1 MKKSIVFLML
11 ACVALLASCTS
22 AREVSM
28 TLADVPAGKT
38 WTVFSATV
46 NDKDVPAADY
56 REFSVTFNKN
66 GSYLVTDKG
75 DTKFVFF
82 GAKSGN
88 WSVTN
93 VPSQGFSIQVAT
105 SRYLFVKET
114 SKFLTP
120 TTLNLEYVDEVPGA
134 TVVRKFMLV
143 RN

>member
-11 ACVALLASCTS
+11 ACVAFLASCTS
-22 AREVSM
+22 AREVAM

-38 WTVFSATV
+38 WTVFSATI
-46 NDKDVPAADY
+46 NGEDVPAADY
-56 REFSVTFNKN
+56 REFSITFNKN
-66 GSYLVTDKG
+66 GSYLVTDRG
-75 DTKFVFF
+75 DSRFVFI
-82 GAKSGN
+82 GARSGS

-93 VPSQGFSIQVAT
+93 TPSQGFSLQTST

-120 TTLNLEYVDEVPGA
+120 TTLNLEYVDETPGA
-134 TVVRKFMLV
+134 TVIRRFMLV